1 DRLPHRVI
9 ELVRVLGERDGWGVR
24 RGDAANDG
32 CHDAGPFLSSH
43 AQRQHGCSFACMMAR
58 ARALRQV
65 NFRIYGAFVYANEGG
80 RNSRLPFRP
89 PGSVGWGLSPQSQ
102 LRCLET
108 AAVILN
114 IEIWSPPITAPSLA
128 SGLIMRLS

>member
-1 DRLPHRVI
+1 MVGVCDVATPPTMVAMM
-9 ELVRVLGERDGWGVR
+9 RD
-24 RGDAANDG
+24 
-32 CHDAGPFLSSH
+32 LSSH
-43 AQRQHGCSFACMMAR
+43 PMRNGSTGAHLPCMMAR

-65 NFRIYGAFVYANEGG
+65 NFRIYEAFVYANEGG

-114 IEIWSPPITAPSLA
+114 IEI
-128 SGLIMRLS
+128 